1 MVRVTIKNRH
11 RVSQAQG
18 NKNRHK
24 MSKSRQD
31 TEMSGTRCLKTHSS
45 PSHHYLAEHRRA
57 GTEMPRYRRDT
68 RCHRRDTRCHK
79 NRNRHKMSRTR
90 IDTGCHIELERPVG
104 SAGSLH

>member
-11 RVSQAQG
+11 KMSQV
-18 NKNRHK
+18 KTRHRDVRHK
-24 MSKSRQD
+24 VS
-31 TEMSGTRCLKTHSS
+31 KTHSS

-104 SAGSLH
+104 SAGSLQ